1 MRRAVD
7 DAQGDHQGGL
17 GVREPLAV
25 TGGSGVAKRVSNVG
39 PRSGRGL
46 RLGRSSEGALM
57 GRAAAASTH
66 WRLETHRRD
75 MLLHALSLRLAQIAK
90 REHHAQNQ
98 ILHRAAS

>member
-1 MRRAVD
+1 
-7 DAQGDHQGGL
+7 
-17 GVREPLAV
+17 
-25 TGGSGVAKRVSNVG
+25 
-39 PRSGRGL
+39 
-46 RLGRSSEGALM
+46 M